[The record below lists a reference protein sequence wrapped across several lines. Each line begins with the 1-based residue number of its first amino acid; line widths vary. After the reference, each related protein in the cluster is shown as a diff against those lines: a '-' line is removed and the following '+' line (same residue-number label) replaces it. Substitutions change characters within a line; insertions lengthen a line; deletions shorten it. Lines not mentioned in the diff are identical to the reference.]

1 MSKPFHFY
9 TEYNLPLLLGIKS
22 SNIRNLLENIRTV
35 PDASIY
41 YHTHRFLQQH
51 HFLVPEPPNDFA
63 YWIRNV
69 LNLTELGEATASI
82 NIASLNNINDVRQKL
97 IKTIE
102 DYSSKDSSQA
112 NCVKGTEFQ
121 FMSCKTFC
129 LPLDCHAK
137 DLNEFA
143 EQLESI
149 SINTFYYHIFETQL
163 RLGKNKNDFADWFE
177 TLGYHELAKRVSSL
191 DPYTTTL
198 NGLREDILTLIK
210 TYGSKSI
217 K

>member
-1 MSKPFHFY
+1 MSEPFHFY
-9 TEYNLPLLLGIKS
+9 TEHNLPLLLGIKAR
-22 SNIRNLLENIRTV
+22 NIQELLDNIRTV

-69 LNLTELGEATASI
+69 LNLSELGEATASI
-82 NIASLNNINDVRQKL
+82 NIAALSSINDVRMKIINTL
-97 IKTIE
+97 E
-102 DYSSKDSSQA
+102 NYSLKDTGQI

-129 LPLDCHAK
+129 LPTDCYAK
-137 DLNEFA
+137 NLSEFA

-163 RLGKNKNDFADWFE
+163 RLGKSKNDFADWFE
-177 TLGYHELAKRVSSL
+177 TLGYHELAKKVESL
-191 DPYTTTL
+191 DPYTATL
-198 NGLREDILTLIK
+198 EGLRQDILNFVK
-210 TYGSKSI
+210 FYESNK
-217 K
+217 